1 MKENRWKIASE
12 KYIGNFKIF
21 DIRELKAISPR
32 TGQELPYY
40 LLDCSDW
47 VNIIALTK
55 TNEVIMVEQHRFGTS
70 KVELEI
76 PGGMVEHNER
86 PSDAA
91 VRELR
96 EETGYAGKNPIYLGH
111 VDPNPAFQ
119 TNKCHMFLIENC
131 EQVGEMKL
139 DPGEDIDLRKVKL
152 SEVNN
157 LIDVG
162 KIRHS
167 LVICAFKFFDSY
179 SK

>member
-76 PGGMVEHNER
+76 PGGMVEQNER

-91 VRELR
+91 VREL
-96 EETGYAGKNPIYLGH
+96 
-111 VDPNPAFQ
+111 PN
-119 TNKCHMFLIENC
+119 I
-131 EQVGEMKL
+131 V
-139 DPGEDIDLRKVKL
+139 V
-152 SEVNN
+152 
-157 LIDVG
+157 
-162 KIRHS
+162 
-167 LVICAFKFFDSY
+167 
-179 SK
+179 

>member
-1 MKENRWKIASE
+1 LKENRWKITSE

-21 DIRELKAISPR
+21 DIREVKAVSPR

-55 TNEVIMVEQHRFGTS
+55 DNEVIMVEQHRFGTS

-76 PGGMVEHNER
+76 PGGMLERNER
-86 PSDAA
+86 PIDAA

-96 EETGYAGKNPIYLGH
+96 EETGYAGNKQTYLGH

-131 EQVGEMKL
+131 KFEGEMKL
-139 DPGEDIDLRKVKL
+139 DPGEDIDLRKVSL
-152 SEVNN
+152 DEVNN
-157 LIDVG
+157 LIDDG
-162 KIRHS
+162 TIRHS
-167 LVICAFKFFDSY
+167 LVICAFKFFDSHC
-179 SK
+179 K